1 MAFLEADVT
10 EELYVELPDG
20 YRDSPN
26 QVGRLQKAM
35 YGLMHAG
42 LLWSKKFG
50 GELIAKG
57 FERSQADPC
66 VFRRK
71 HLGKVVVIIVV
82 YVDDLLV
89 LSETKQDEHQALEDL
104 RSSFPIKD
112 LGEIS
117 YYLGC
122 HITRDRKARTV
133 RFDQQ
138 RYAQTVAERFE
149 VWKTSVIPI
158 STGKAPLSKA
168 DGPQND
174 AEIAE
179 MRGIPYREA
188 VGAIMWIANMTRPDL
203 VFTAHTLA
211 KFGDN
216 PGPEHWKAVM
226 KALQYL
232 KRTASLG
239 VTYGGAAEDNM
250 KLTAWVD
257 ADHASCPDTRRS
269 VSGGAVML
277 GGGAVSWF
285 SRAQR
290 ITATATSESEYV
302 ALAEVVN
309 ELRFLRQVKAFM
321 VPPIDYNIRV
331 HEDNE
336 GAIKMAENRFSSRRT
351 RHIDVKHHMVRDAVD
366 GGIIRVEYVK
376 SREQHADVLTKAIDA
391 KSFEKHAR
399 FLLNVR

>member
-1 MAFLEADVT
+1 MALAVMALLDWEGRQLDVEMAFLEADVT

-50 GELIAKG
+50 GELISKG

-112 LGEIS
+112 LGEVS
-117 YYLGC
+117 YYLGY

-174 AEIAE
+174 AEIEE

-188 VGAIMWIANMTRPDL
+188 VGALMWVANMTRPDL
-203 VFTAHTLA
+203 IFTAHTLA

-232 KRTASLG
+232 KRTASL
-239 VTYGGAAEDNM
+239 E
-250 KLTAWVD
+250 
-257 ADHASCPDTRRS
+257 
-269 VSGGAVML
+269 
-277 GGGAVSWF
+277 
-285 SRAQR
+285 
-290 ITATATSESEYV
+290 
-302 ALAEVVN
+302 
-309 ELRFLRQVKAFM
+309 
-321 VPPIDYNIRV
+321 
-331 HEDNE
+331 
-336 GAIKMAENRFSSRRT
+336 
-351 RHIDVKHHMVRDAVD
+351 
-366 GGIIRVEYVK
+366 
-376 SREQHADVLTKAIDA
+376 
-391 KSFEKHAR
+391 
-399 FLLNVR
+399 